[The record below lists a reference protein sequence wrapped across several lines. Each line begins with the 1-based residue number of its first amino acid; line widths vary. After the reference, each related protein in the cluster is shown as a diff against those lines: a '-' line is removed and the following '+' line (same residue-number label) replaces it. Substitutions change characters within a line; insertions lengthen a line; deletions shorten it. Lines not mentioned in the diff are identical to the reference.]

1 MTIAL
6 VEPTS
11 KQRKMLVMSHS
22 TLDWKLK
29 ARSVSANRRP
39 TMMKIMIWESKFRL
53 NDISASGSK

>member
-22 TLDWKLK
+22 TLDWKLN